1 MCGIS
6 IHAPG
11 VDVDTLLIEGKQ
23 PLMTLLDD
31 MSTRSGAHSADA
43 ASTPAMSQ
51 PSEAQR
57 VSEATAASGLAVVT
71 PAQVMSPPG
80 AGPAPNRELIRADAA
95 RRHALWFFWMWL
107 LFATVVSIGGNVI
120 HAWMTAPESH
130 LKLLAAV
137 AAAVP
142 PSVLLGS
149 THSVA
154 LLVKTRR
161 RGYRRVDGL
170 VLGAA
175 LLLTVG
181 VAVCAFAMSFFAL
194 RDLMVM
200 LGTRGDTAWLWPIA
214 VDLSLICSTLALL
227 SLTSPQNDAPAVPV
241 GLRELATVRAGGA
254 PAIAPQTAPAVVG
267 AVNTGPVSPAERR
280 VWWESIAGVVRQQMP
295 DVRKVAD
302 MTNGQLGEILERM
315 YDNGESGR
323 DIVNSTPLHHREVSP
338 IRKVVD
344 GVLER
349 TAPPA
354 LG

>member
-1 MCGIS
+1 
-6 IHAPG
+6 
-11 VDVDTLLIEGKQ
+11 
-23 PLMTLLDD
+23 
-31 MSTRSGAHSADA
+31 
-43 ASTPAMSQ
+43 
-51 PSEAQR
+51 
-57 VSEATAASGLAVVT
+57 
-71 PAQVMSPPG
+71 
-80 AGPAPNRELIRADAA
+80 
-95 RRHALWFFWMWL
+95 MWL

-149 THSVA
+149 SHSVA
-154 LLVKTRR
+154 LLIKTRR
-161 RGYRRVDGL
+161 RGYRRVDAF
-170 VLGAA
+170 VLGGA

-200 LGTRGDTAWLWPIA
+200 LGMSADTAWLWPIA

-227 SLTSPQNDAPAVPV
+227 SLTSAQTDPHSVRRFGPSSLPVVTGGAHAVAPA
-241 GLRELATVRAGGA
+241 AA
-254 PAIAPQTAPAVVG
+254 AI
-267 AVNTGPVSPAERR
+267 NTGPSVPAERR
-280 VWWESIAGVVRQQMP
+280 VWWESIAGIVREQMP

-315 YDNGESGR
+315 YDGGESGR
-323 DIVNSTPLHHREVSP
+323 DIVNSTPLHNREVSP
-338 IRKVVD
+338 IRKIVD

-349 TAPPA
+349 TAPPPA
-354 LG
+354 G

>member
-1 MCGIS
+1 MTVLDEAPTRNGADLTTTAQ
-6 IHAPG
+6 HAPTTT
-11 VDVDTLLIEGKQ
+11 VPHPT
-23 PLMTLLDD
+23 T
-31 MSTRSGAHSADA
+31 AHPVVRTAEDH
-43 ASTPAMSQ
+43 PATT
-51 PSEAQR
+51 
-57 VSEATAASGLAVVT
+57 TAAD
-71 PAQVMSPPG
+71 PAQSPE
-80 AGPAPNRELIRADAA
+80 RVRADDA

-149 THSVA
+149 SHSVA
-154 LLVKTRR
+154 LLIKTRR
-161 RGYRRVDGL
+161 RGYRRVDAF
-170 VLGAA
+170 VLGGA

-200 LGTRGDTAWLWPIA
+200 LGMSADTAWLWPIA

-227 SLTSPQNDAPAVPV
+227 SLTSAQTDPHPVRRFGPSSLPA
-241 GLRELATVRAGGA
+241 LAGGA
-254 PAIAPQTAPAVVG
+254 HAVAAPA
-267 AVNTGPVSPAERR
+267 AAINTGPTVPAERR
-280 VWWESIAGVVRQQMP
+280 VWWESIAGIVREQMP

-315 YDNGESGR
+315 YDGGESGR
-323 DIVNSTPLHHREVSP
+323 DIVNSTPLHNREVSP
-338 IRKVVD
+338 IRKIVD

-349 TAPPA
+349 TAPPPA
-354 LG
+354 G